1 MMQVKV
7 SSNQLNSGLPAK
19 HLSVN
24 QLAKQAPT
32 VFEGAPSSEDD
43 DEDFPFTKKVH
54 RGAAAQRPAV
64 SSSN

>member
-1 MMQVKV
+1 MQVKV
-7 SSNQLNSGLPAK
+7 SSNQLNSGLPTK
-19 HLSVN
+19 NLSVN
-24 QLAKQAPT
+24 QLAKQATT